1 MLQISIT
8 TSDVYYIMYKVQ
20 CKKHKIEF
28 QLPTVEEEYV
38 SGSFHDDI
46 ELLCSH
52 HERYPKCRFEEIKN

>member
-1 MLQISIT
+1 
-8 TSDVYYIMYKVQ
+8 MYKAK

-38 SGSFHDDI
+38 SGSLHDDI